1 MAKKYEVK
9 VYDANGDY
17 LTNWNSHLVSNI
29 KFSNEINTA
38 GGQLSLTL
46 ARNAGDYGE
55 GTDVD
60 FNHKVKVY
68 VLDKEQPYGALLFQ
82 GYISAYTPIY
92 KDNNVEITVL
102 SFGAELNDY
111 IIEAGETAD
120 LNQASY
126 NGYNTFGNFVTA
138 SETNQVAQTVTA
150 VGTGSWSKVIFA
162 LANTNYANNQRVQA
176 VIYQA
181 SAPTNSYTALGTS
194 QVVTVTGSGYS
205 FRNYSFTFTPTVD
218 FTNGTVYVIQLEP
231 IDIVSGSGIYN
242 LAILNNSSGGY
253 AGGAYYYSYN

>member
-9 VYDANGDY
+9 VYDTNGDY

-111 IIEAGETAD
+111 IIEAGESLD
-120 LNQASY
+120 FQQATTTHQY
-126 NGYNTFGNFVTA
+126 GFGNWITG
-138 SETNQVAQTVTA
+138 SETNTLAQTVTA
-150 VGTGSWSKVIFA
+150 VGSGSWGSMVLN
-162 LANTNYANNQRVQA
+162 LATRVPYNNQRVKLVA
-176 VIYQA
+176 YQG
-181 SAPTNSYTALGTS
+181 SAAINGYTALGTS
-194 QVVTVTGSGYS
+194 NTVNIVDSS
-205 FRNYSFTFTPTVD
+205 FADYTFSFPDLIPYTDAVQ
-218 FTNGTVYVIQLEP
+218 YVFHLEP
-231 IDIVSGSGIYN
+231 VDVVSGSANVNFYLGVTTPSAY
-242 LAILNNSSGGY
+242 SGGTLY
-253 AGGAYYYSYN
+253 VASN